1 MKKTAILA
9 VLSITLF
16 ACSSTTNEEAINEQT
31 PSENTAT
38 AEEETHHH
46 EHEEI
51 VLNNGEKWKVIESMA
66 VYIKNME
73 KAVNEFN
80 GKESADYIALAKVID
95 ENIESLT
102 SNCTMTGQA
111 HDELHK
117 WLVPFIE
124 LSEQFD
130 AATEQTEQ
138 EKIYQEI
145 KNAFVEFN
153 TYFE

>member
-1 MKKTAILA
+1 MKKTAILTA
-9 VLSITLF
+9 LSITLF
-16 ACSSTTNEEAINEQT
+16 ACSSTTNEEAVSEQT
-31 PSENTAT
+31 SAENITT
-38 AEEETHHH
+38 NEEETHHH

-73 KAVNEFN
+73 KAVNDFN
-80 GKESADYIALAKVID
+80 GKESADYVALAKVID

-130 AATEQTEQ
+130 AATQQTEQ

-145 KNAFVEFN
+145 KKAFIEFN
-153 TYFE
+153 TYFG